1 MRKPDFGR
9 KPSWERVGKSISPPE
24 EGRDATCCS
33 RFPVYCPMPEEKN
46 GDSQIYLRS
55 LFILALVRPPERVG
69 KRVWEA
75 ELADS
80 FVSGRAGFGALHR
93 GFERRESNGKELS
106 LRRVSPLSF
115 SPSGA
120 EASVSGPARR
130 AQRSPNR
137 NSSQSFGQ
145 RISRRALLASGRKR
159 PYPWA
164 LDWGEK
170 IIMNN
175 LGNESEAR
183 GSH

>member
-1 MRKPDFGR
+1 M
-9 KPSWERVGKSISPPE
+9 
-24 EGRDATCCS
+24 
-33 RFPVYCPMPEEKN
+33 
-46 GDSQIYLRS
+46 
-55 LFILALVRPPERVG
+55 G

-75 ELADS
+75 ELAES
-80 FVSGRAGFGALHR
+80 FVSGRADFGALHR

-106 LRRVSPLSF
+106 LLRVSPSSF

-130 AQRSPNR
+130 AQCSTNR

-145 RISRRALLASGRKR
+145 RISRRALGIGEQT

-170 IIMNN
+170 IIMSN
-175 LGNESEAR
+175 LGNESEAG